1 VTGRPGPAADL
12 DRVRAAVRAVD
23 APDVVIGFSRDGER
37 AVCAGGTGPP
47 PPVPRE
53 YRRYEIGSASKTYTG
68 LLLATLV
75 RAGQV
80 SWNDPA
86 HPGRP
91 EVTLLHLA
99 THTGG
104 LPRLPPDFYPQAVPR
119 WYSNPYARYPA
130 ARVLNS
136 FVRHRPRHRP
146 GSRWRYSN
154 FGAAVLGHALAAATG
169 TGWEELLDRRVLSP
183 LGLTATGTAPGAG
196 DATGH
201 RRDGRTPVPPLRMG
215 GFQPAGAVLAT
226 PHDLLSY
233 LEAHLRPDHRPP
245 DAAPDA
251 APWFFHMVMARMDAP
266 WRVLRVF
273 GRLSLRRDD
282 LLLAGTDLNTVGE
295 VLLEDASWWLEGFAD
310 PPQTAEDAVSAA
322 SSLHSFAEATSGM
335 TREIGIRK
343 DGPWGRQLVALR
355 ARASA
360 QMDEIHASAIRVL
373 DVVAPDPRRPA
384 PRWRLMTVEDG
395 EAPAARLRALCRF
408 LILARDDAGR
418 AAAAGA
424 HADVLAAIQRRID
437 LTADSLLEGVRRGQA
452 PRDARKRLS
461 DLAGFLVELDDAEGA
476 DLLLR
481 RTAAAGA
488 A

>member
-1 VTGRPGPAADL
+1 MVPRGFGPMGNGMLAPDKIARLKALLAGLPEGMAGRLAQASGDPLISALLGDITAEDDAARARFFAPVAPLSGDPALTRPSRAQAPPSLIAGLWAWLKSDL
-12 DRVRAAVRAVD
+12 DPVAAGIARKGPDAALDEARAAGAAAILIALEADEDDPRAGRLIRRRLGVSDFGAVRD
-23 APDVVIGFSRDGER
+23 
-37 AVCAGGTGPP
+37 VCAILRGAGPLSEALKGIP
-47 PPVPRE
+47 DRIETIGPSMAE
-53 YRRYEIGSASKTYTG
+53 ELSGRYE
-68 LLLATLV
+68 
-75 RAGQV
+75 
-80 SWNDPA
+80 
-86 HPGRP
+86 
-91 EVTLLHLA
+91 
-99 THTGG
+99 
-104 LPRLPPDFYPQAVPR
+104 
-119 WYSNPYARYPA
+119 
-130 ARVLNS
+130 
-136 FVRHRPRHRP
+136 
-146 GSRWRYSN
+146 
-154 FGAAVLGHALAAATG
+154 ALC
-169 TGWEELLDRRVLSP
+169 E
-183 LGLTATGTAPGAG
+183 
-196 DATGH
+196 
-201 RRDGRTPVPPLRMG
+201 
-215 GFQPAGAVLAT
+215 
-226 PHDLLSY
+226 
-233 LEAHLRPDHRPP
+233 
-245 DAAPDA
+245 AAPDA
-251 APWFFHMVMARMDAP
+251 APWFFHMVMARMEAP
-266 WRVLRVF
+266 WRLLRVF
-273 GRLSLRRDD
+273 ERLSLRRDD

-295 VLLEDASWWLEGFAD
+295 ALLEDASWWLDGFAD
-310 PPQTAEDAVSAA
+310 PPQTAEDAMSAA
-322 SSLHSFAEATSGM
+322 AALRRFAEATAGM
-335 TREIGIRK
+335 AREIGIRK

-452 PRDARKRLS
+452 PKDARKRLN